1 MDSILKLITKYNKYA
16 KFTKGELVQL
26 LTMIE
31 ANRKDNFNFYI
42 ESIIF
47 TRTNEYKLSQEVAKI
62 FIPENYNKIMEIIE
76 NPKIVYLGNRSALG
90 EFLKNIDCPNIGKL
104 LKFTECRNFNNYYNY
119 YTDEC
124 NILADFKFAF
134 YSEKYISANSIYI
147 EFKLEYQL
155 WSEFRDYGIVW
166 DIVEKI
172 PSVKL
177 DRSKLTEEELEYY
190 DYLRSVVE

>member
-31 ANRKDNFNFYI
+31 ASKSDYFNLYI
-42 ESIIF
+42 GKLLKFIK
-47 TRTNEYKLSQEVAKI
+47 TDEYKLSQEVAKM
-62 FIPENYNKIMEIIE
+62 FVPENYNKIMKIIE
-76 NPKIVYLGNRSALG
+76 NPKIVFLGNHTASG

-104 LKFTECRNFNNYYNY
+104 LKFIKTSNHIRYYA
-119 YTDEC
+119 DEY
-124 NILADFKFAF
+124 NVLADFKFAF
-134 YSEKYISANSIYI
+134 YSKKYISANAIYI
-147 EFKLEYQL
+147 EFELEHQL
-155 WSEFRDYGIVW
+155 WSEFRDYGIDW

-177 DRSKLTEEELEYY
+177 DRSKLTQAELEYY
-190 DYLRSVVE
+190 DYLRPIAE